1 VSTAPQSAPEQPS
14 FSYAVGDVIAEKY
27 ALEELLGE
35 GGMGAV
41 FRARNTTI
49 DMPVALKLIR
59 ADLNRELLSGR
70 LLQEARAAAKLT
82 HPAIVRVFD
91 VGQTGLGDPFIVM
104 ELLEG
109 ESLSAIID
117 REQRMT
123 ATRAVQMLL
132 PIADALSAAH
142 AKGFVHRD
150 VKPDNVFVVHDA
162 GELQPK
168 LVDFGIVKLP
178 ERDGNSQLT
187 QIGAVLG
194 SPEYMSPEQA
204 RGLEHIDLRS
214 DVWSFSI
221 MLYEAVAGET
231 PFESSNYNALL
242 RMIVETE
249 AVTLKERGVADDT
262 LSGIVA
268 RGMSKDPAQRFSSL
282 GAMGKALALWLGD
295 QGISEDVCGISL
307 ETKWLTRQ
315 TDPHGTGRVS
325 RSSIPDGWFEQNSGV
340 RNIGRSFATA
350 PTLQASR
357 PAGTPVSLAPVES
370 TPRATSRRRVTG
382 TMLAGAIGALAI
394 ASFVM
399 ARVSRL
405 PQPAGAATPVAS
417 LPEAHQEALEP
428 PAPLAREVALAVTS
442 AAPPASASSRASSA
456 VASSLPQRRN
466 PATSGHAAAEA
477 NPAPHASPEHAPG
490 AKPLATNP
498 SSDLI
503 APY

>member
-1 VSTAPQSAPEQPS
+1 
-14 FSYAVGDVIAEKY
+14 VIAEKY

-49 DMPVALKLIR
+49 DMPVAVKVIR

-91 VGQTGLGDPFIVM
+91 VGQTALGDPFIVM

-117 REQRMT
+117 REQRLT

-178 ERDGNSQLT
+178 EREGNSQLT
-187 QIGAVLG
+187 QLGAVLG

-221 MLYEAVAGET
+221 MLYEAIAGET
-231 PFESSNYNALL
+231 PFESANYNALL
-242 RMIVETE
+242 RMIVETD

-262 LSGIVA
+262 LSSIVA
-268 RGMSKDPAQRFSSL
+268 RGMSKDPEQRFGSLSS
-282 GAMGKALALWLGD
+282 MGKALALWVVD

-315 TDPHGTGRVS
+315 TDPLGTGRAS
-325 RSSIPDGWFEQNSGV
+325 RSSIPDGWFEQTSGV

-370 TPRATSRRRVTG
+370 TTRALSRQRVTG
-382 TMLAGAIGALAI
+382 TMVVGAIGVLALAW
-394 ASFVM
+394 FM
-399 ARVSRL
+399 LDRVSRA
-405 PQPAGAATPVAS
+405 PGPAAAAAPVAS
-417 LPEAHQEALEP
+417 LPEARKETVEHVEP
-428 PAPLAREVALAVTS
+428 AAREPSLGLTS
-442 AAPPASASSRASSA
+442 AAPPASASSPASSA
-456 VASSLPQRRN
+456 GVTRSSLPQRKM
-466 PATSGHAAAEA
+466 PTAVEA
-477 NPAPHASPEHAPG
+477 SPVPHATPEPLT
-490 AKPLATNP
+490 KPTANGT